1 LAAFTRWR
9 LRPRDEHG
17 LLLSLILISLIR
29 GRSHRELCVGKVLA
43 DVLLAAVAL
52 FALRT
57 SGARPRAMRLASIAV
72 GIVIIISAVSA
83 APSAVSA
90 LAVDEVAVPRS

>member
-1 LAAFTRWR
+1 M
-9 LRPRDEHG
+9 
-17 LLLSLILISLIR
+17 
-29 GRSHRELCVGKVLA
+29 VGKVLA
-43 DVLLAAVAL
+43 YVLLAAVAL

-57 SGARPRAMRLASIAV
+57 SGARPPAMRLASIAV

>member
-1 LAAFTRWR
+1 
-9 LRPRDEHG
+9 
-17 LLLSLILISLIR
+17 
-29 GRSHRELCVGKVLA
+29 
-43 DVLLAAVAL
+43 
-52 FALRT
+52 
-57 SGARPRAMRLASIAV
+57 MRLASIAV